1 MELRQCRFGHE
12 EIDNISKLFNKNM
25 VEGMTSS
32 FFTSGVPYMCGICHE
47 KVRESEL
54 FEVVHSDVRGP
65 TNVQSFG
72 QSQYYVTFIDEYSRY
87 TQMYFLKSK
96 DGV

>member
-1 MELRQCRFGHE
+1 MELWQCRFGHE

-25 VEGMTSS
+25 VEGMSS
-32 FFTSGVPYMCGICHE
+32 AKDGVPYMCSICHE
-47 KVRESEL
+47 KVKESEL
-54 FEVVHSDVRGP
+54 FEVVHSDVCGP
-65 TNVQSFG
+65 MNVQSFG
-72 QSQYYVTFIDEYSRY
+72 KSQYYVTFIDEYSRY